1 MPYAIARRY
10 PALLSCPLIEK
21 IPLISS
27 IFEHIGQFPNRF
39 PAWMGYFGG
48 PSQPIL
54 ANGR

>member
-48 PSQPIL
+48 PSQPIF